1 MVDMYG
7 YYWLELFFIFWL
19 LVSLSSSLVIWTID
33 SRTHGILN
41 MSTSQWAQM
50 GGNSEVQ
57 EKMVSNLSDG
67 NFSRGL

>member
-1 MVDMYG
+1 MDMYG

-41 MSTSQWAQM
+41 MSASQWAQM
-50 GGNSEVQ
+50 VDTSEVQ
-57 EKMVSNLSDG
+57 EKMVSNVSDG
-67 NFSRGL
+67 SFSRGL

>member
-1 MVDMYG
+1 MDMYG

-41 MSTSQWAQM
+41 MSASKSAQM
-50 GGNSEVQ
+50 VDTSEVQ
-57 EKMVSNLSDG
+57 EKMVSNVSDG
-67 NFSRGL
+67 SFSRGL